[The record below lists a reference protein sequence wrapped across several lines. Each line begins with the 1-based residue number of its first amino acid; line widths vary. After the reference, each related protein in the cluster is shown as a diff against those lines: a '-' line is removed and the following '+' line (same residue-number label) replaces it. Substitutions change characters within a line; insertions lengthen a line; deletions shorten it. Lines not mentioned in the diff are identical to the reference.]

1 MLNDMSY
8 IIHTDFLKGILLYLH
23 LIPKKMEAV
32 NEPTQKIHDITI
44 IRHHVPKQGIGTIK
58 LS

>member
-1 MLNDMSY
+1 MQIFFQD
-8 IIHTDFLKGILLYLH
+8 ILLYLH

-32 NEPTQKIHDITI
+32 NEPTKTIHAIAI
-44 IRHHVPKQGIGTIK
+44 IRHQAPKQGIGTVK